1 MPQWARLVLAVRQ
14 SYSDHCAAIFH
25 FCTPM
30 EWDDIKHFLAVARS
44 GSLTDAARELKSS
57 AATVGRR
64 VAELE
69 TKLGARLFDRSQ
81 AGYSLTECG
90 EAVRLKA
97 EDIEESVLAIE
108 REAGGRDRRATGR
121 VRLATTD
128 DMAAY
133 LVAPRL
139 ADFRRD
145 YPGISLAIVSRLDLA
160 NLTRRDADIAL
171 RGARPQHG
179 DYVVRRVG
187 RVDFAVYA
195 SKAYAQARGLA
206 PDLKDFSRID
216 VITWTEEWAHL
227 RGGPWFANHAP
238 RAPVAL
244 AANSTRLHHAACR
257 AGVGVTILP
266 CFAGEADCELICLV
280 PPERVLSVDLWLV
293 VNRDLSRTARVRAV
307 MDFVAGLGPSLTGG
321 ARS

>member
-1 MPQWARLVLAVRQ
+1 MLAVRR
-14 SYSDHCAAIFH
+14 SYGDHCAAIFH
-25 FCTPM
+25 FCTTM

-69 TKLGARLFDRSQ
+69 SKLGARLFDRSQ

-90 EAVRLKA
+90 EAIRLKA
-97 EDIEESVLAIE
+97 EDIEEAVLAIE

-121 VRLATTD
+121 VRLAATE
-128 DMAAY
+128 DMATY
-133 LVAPRL
+133 LIAPRL
-139 ADFRRD
+139 PDFRRD
-145 YPGISLAIVSRLDLA
+145 CPGISLEIVTRLDLA

-195 SKAYAQARGLA
+195 SKAYAQAHGLV
-206 PDLKDFSRID
+206 PDLEDFSQIE

-227 RGGPWFANHAP
+227 RGGAWFANHAP
-238 RAPVAL
+238 KAPIAL

-280 PPERVLSVDLWLV
+280 PPERVLSIDLWLV
-293 VNRDLSRTARVRAV
+293 VHRDLSRTARVRAV
-307 MDFVAGLGPSLTGG
+307 MDFVAGLGSLLTGR

>member
-1 MPQWARLVLAVRQ
+1 
-14 SYSDHCAAIFH
+14 
-25 FCTPM
+25 M

-69 TKLGARLFDRSQ
+69 LKLGARLFDRSQ

-90 EAVRLKA
+90 EAIRLKA
-97 EDIEESVLAIE
+97 EDMEEAVLAIE
-108 REAGGRDRRATGR
+108 REAGGHDRRASGR

-128 DMAAY
+128 DIATHI
-133 LVAPRL
+133 VAPRL
-139 ADFRRD
+139 PHFRRD
-145 YPGISLAIVSRLDLA
+145 HPGISLEIVSCLDLA
-160 NLTRRDADIAL
+160 NLSRRDADIAL

-179 DYVVRRVG
+179 DQVIRRVG

-206 PDLKDFSRID
+206 PDLEDFSHID

-238 RAPVAL
+238 KAPIAL
-244 AANSTRLHHAACR
+244 AANSTRLQHAACR
-257 AGVGVTILP
+257 AGLGVTILP
-266 CFAGEADCELICLV
+266 CFAGETDCELVCLV
-280 PPERVLSVDLWLV
+280 PPERVLSVDVWLV
-293 VNRDLSRTARVRAV
+293 VHRDLSRTARIRAV
-307 MDFVAGLGPSLTGG
+307 MDFLVGLGPSMSATGR
-321 ARS
+321 A

>member
-145 YPGISLAIVSRLDLA
+145 YPGISLEIVSRLDLA

>member
-1 MPQWARLVLAVRQ
+1 
-14 SYSDHCAAIFH
+14 
-25 FCTPM
+25 M